1 MCDRARRRGVT
12 VNANNCNLLLHG
24 AQSVLHSG
32 QRVFNLAL
40 GQGNR
45 RTTEERFGFCHFG
58 FWGIYWAK
66 LKTVETKR
74 IISMDLYLRI
84 FETQVLKCSEIDDMK
99 ASVSFFNV

>member
-1 MCDRARRRGVT
+1 ME
-12 VNANNCNLLLHG
+12 
-24 AQSVLHSG
+24 
-32 QRVFNLAL
+32 F
-40 GQGNR
+40 
-45 RTTEERFGFCHFG
+45 FG